1 LFCGCR
7 TSSRCLTNLRTI
19 LGQRVSSSHFAIVQE
34 QLLTVFTE
42 PQGKTLLQ
50 YSPSGRKLI
59 VAGLANFV
67 RTYNTGDED
76 NVVIVDN
83 VPDETN
89 AVIAGV
95 GIAQEIIQS
104 VLLTL

>member
-1 LFCGCR
+1 M
-7 TSSRCLTNLRTI
+7 
-19 LGQRVSSSHFAIVQE
+19 
-34 QLLTVFTE
+34 
-42 PQGKTLLQ
+42 
-50 YSPSGRKLI
+50 I

-104 VLLTL
+104 VLLTLC

>member
-1 LFCGCR
+1 MLLIGTQIQDNLKMPDKPPHDPR
-7 TSSRCLTNLRTI
+7 PARQSSLSALVH
-19 LGQRVSSSHFAIVQE
+19 GS
-34 QLLTVFTE
+34 LLTFLTE
-42 PQGKTLLQ
+42 PRGKTLLQ
-50 YSPSGRKLI
+50 YSPNGRKLI

-89 AVIAGV
+89 AVIVGV
-95 GIAQEIIQS
+95 SIAE
-104 VLLTL
+104 

>member
-1 LFCGCR
+1 MILDQPVSPVLFR
-7 TSSRCLTNLRTI
+7 T
-19 LGQRVSSSHFAIVQE
+19 VQE
-34 QLLTVFTE
+34 QLLTTFTE

-50 YSPSGRKLI
+50 YSPNGRKLI

-95 GIAQEIIQS
+95 RSAK
-104 VLLTL
+104 

>member
-1 LFCGCR
+1 
-7 TSSRCLTNLRTI
+7 
-19 LGQRVSSSHFAIVQE
+19 
-34 QLLTVFTE
+34 
-42 PQGKTLLQ
+42 
-50 YSPSGRKLI
+50 LI

-95 GIAQEIIQS
+95 S
-104 VLLTL
+104 LTKSME

>member
-1 LFCGCR
+1 
-7 TSSRCLTNLRTI
+7 
-19 LGQRVSSSHFAIVQE
+19 
-34 QLLTVFTE
+34 LLT
-42 PQGKTLLQ
+42 
-50 YSPSGRKLI
+50 YSPNGRRLV

-89 AVIAGV
+89 AVVAGV
-95 GIAQEIIQS
+95 GTAQPWARIEG
-104 VLLTL
+104 LM

>member
-1 LFCGCR
+1 MPEKPPHHPR
-7 TSSRCLTNLRTI
+7 PARQCLLSP
-19 LGQRVSSSHFAIVQE
+19 VVQGPV
-34 QLLTVFTE
+34 LITFTE

-50 YSPSGRKLI
+50 YSPNGGKLV

-95 GIAQEIIQS
+95 GNAES
-104 VLLTL
+104 MS